1 MKCSQCG
8 TDFEGKFCPEC
19 GARVETTAQPT
30 PPVNHEEQP
39 KYQQIPVEPSGKKA
53 KKSKKK
59 KPFYSRWWFILL
71 AIIVILGGVGKL
83 GGGGSKIDW
92 NDIEMIDVIPTPPS
106 KTGKVYENSDEKLWA
121 SLKDV
126 SDAQYNS
133 YLKECI
139 NKGFTIDAD
148 KDSSSYKAYNADG
161 YCLDMSHIGENLS
174 ITLEAPMTLGT
185 IKWPSST
192 AGSLLPTPKS
202 TTGKFSF
209 EHDNSFFVYVGDTSK
224 TDYDDYV
231 SACSDNGFN
240 VDYNKGDTY
249 YYADNADG
257 WHISL
262 KYEGNSI
269 MTIRIDAPNDDEVE
283 TTESEKTEP
292 EETKPEET
300 KPEETKPEET
310 SKPNN
315 SSSGIDPDFKAA
327 MDAYES
333 FYVEYC
339 DFMKKYAAN
348 PTDFTLL
355 AKYADM
361 LSKAEE
367 MDKAFEEWDEDDLN
381 DEELKYY
388 LEVNNRV
395 MQMLVDVAG

>member
-19 GARVETTAQPT
+19 GARVEASTQPT
-30 PPVNHEEQP
+30 PSPANQEEQP
-39 KYQQIPVEPSGKKA
+39 RYQQIPIETSRKKS

-71 AIIVILGGVGKL
+71 AIIVILAGVDKI
-83 GGGGSKIDW
+83 GGGSSKIDW

-106 KTGKVYENSDEKLWA
+106 KTGTVYENSDEKLWA
-121 SLKDV
+121 SLDDI

-139 NKGFTIDAD
+139 SKGFTIDAD
-148 KDSSSYKAYNADG
+148 KDSYSYKAYNADG
-161 YCLDMSHIGENLS
+161 YCLDMSHIGDNLS
-174 ITLEAPMTLGT
+174 ITLEAPMELGT

-209 EHDNSFFVYVGDTSK
+209 EYDNSFFVYVGDTSK
-224 TDYDDYV
+224 ADYDDYV
-231 SACSDNGFN
+231 SACSDKGFN

-249 YYADNADG
+249 YYADNAEG

-262 KYEGNSI
+262 KYEGNSM
-269 MTIRIDAPNDDEVE
+269 MTIRIDAPDDEEPE
-283 TTESEKTEP
+283 TTEP
-292 EETKPEET
+292 AETN
-300 KPEETKPEET
+300 
-310 SKPNN
+310 KPNN
-315 SSSGIDPDFKAA
+315 NNSGIDPDFKAA

-333 FYVEYC
+333 FYVKYC

-348 PTDFTLL
+348 PTDLTLL
-355 AKYADM
+355 AEYADM
-361 LSKAEE
+361 LSQAEE

-388 LEVNNRV
+388 LDVNNRV